1 MIVLQI
7 INLLQHL
14 IQLPLP
20 LSQKVNFLYIYDDM
34 INYVNS
40 HVIIIIIKENWSN
53 WSRSMKSPK
62 PMNGL
67 QNGLKGNVD
76 KNGKNNGLFRIFI

>member
-1 MIVLQI
+1 
-7 INLLQHL
+7 
-14 IQLPLP
+14 
-20 LSQKVNFLYIYDDM
+20 M